1 MENLQ
6 EEVNTIY
13 LKANVCEIYAVTEIT
28 QYYLNS
34 LENPVELFVSF
45 PLRSEFKLEV
55 NLN

>member
-45 PLRSEFKLEV
+45 PLRS
-55 NLN
+55 